1 MPFLVLFAVG
11 FVLRAL
17 FVVTGPDGGASWHL
31 AMQGD
36 APVWQDLAGKL
47 ARGMPDEEFQLPWR
61 PPGMLW
67 FTSALWNGDPA
78 AVGLVRWT
86 CVVLGALV
94 APLFWLWLVRA
105 RVDRTTAFVAGAITA
120 MATNL
125 MLLATGLHVEGVY
138 LTFVLGTLLLQ
149 QTMTAVA
156 TRTALL
162 AAVVLGA
169 SHGALCLL
177 RAEHVL
183 TFFVLL
189 PLARRAGAARST
201 VLAALVAAVAVVAP
215 WQLHANAQVD
225 AYNRQPVTL
234 PQPSLPW
241 EADAMTALHEQPTFA
256 QMPTLGFVTETV
268 RVRGGERVTRADLQI
283 VREAYDCVPQAL
295 PHAFV
300 ASYGALNFFLANSPE
315 ADGGFSR
322 AALDRE
328 PPLHGGEAK
337 YPPGLRRVLPRGGQ
351 LKFGYPPHLDAVV
364 NGTQKGFADLLAD
377 PWGGLVRIAK
387 KAWHALEGAT
397 GGIGGHA
404 LPIGLSG
411 MRRQVDMVTADGL
424 VAQAWRGL
432 VLGVAAFGLW
442 RLRSRT
448 LLPWFAFA
456 ATKLVVVLAY
466 FGYARHG
473 AVCSPLLAL
482 GVAEVLTPWLRGR
495 VRLGASALVAVLL
508 LDGVRACLGATATVD
523 GQPATNGEPFGA
535 NDFAAHRLEFH

>member
-17 FVVTGPDGGASWHL
+17 FVVAGPDGGASWHL

-47 ARGMPDEEFQLPWR
+47 ARGLPDEEFQLPWR

-67 FTSALWNGDPA
+67 FTSAVWNGDPA

-86 CVVLGALV
+86 CVVFGALV

-125 MLLATGLHVEGVY
+125 MLLASGLHVEGVY
-138 LTFVLGTLLLQ
+138 LALVLATLLLQ
-149 QTMTAVA
+149 QTMTAAA

-162 AAVVLGA
+162 AALALGA
-169 SHGALCLL
+169 LHGVLCLL

-183 TFFVLL
+183 TFVVLL
-189 PLARRAGAARST
+189 LLALRAGAVRSALL
-201 VLAALVAAVAVVAP
+201 VALVAAAAVVTP

-225 AYNRQPVTL
+225 AYNRQPIAL
-234 PQPSLPW
+234 PQQSLPW
-241 EADAMTALHEQPTFA
+241 DADAMAALRELPTFA
-256 QMPTLGFVTETV
+256 QLPTLGFVTDTV
-268 RVRGGERVTRADLQI
+268 RVRGGVRVARADLQI
-283 VREAYDCVPQAL
+283 VREAYDCEPQAL

-315 ADGGFSR
+315 GDGGFSR
-322 AALDRE
+322 AALDRA

-351 LKFGYPPHLDAVV
+351 LTLGYPPHLDAVV
-364 NGTQKGFADLLAD
+364 NGTQKGVAELLAD
-377 PWGGLVRIAK
+377 PWGGVGRIAK
-387 KAWHALEGAT
+387 KAWYALEGAS

-411 MRRQVDMVTADGL
+411 MRRPVDMVTADG
-424 VAQAWRGL
+424 VAAQAWRVF

-442 RLRSRT
+442 RLRRRA
-448 LLPWFAFA
+448 LLPWLLFA

-473 AVCSPLLAL
+473 AVCLPLLAL
-482 GVAEVLTPWLRGR
+482 GIAEVLTPWLRGR
-495 VRLGASALVAVLL
+495 VRLGAGVLVVVLVL
-508 LDGVRACLGATATVD
+508 EAVRACLGATATVD
-523 GQPATNGEPFGA
+523 GRPVTNGEPFGA
-535 NDFAAHRLEFH
+535 NDFAAHRVEFR